1 MIRAIVVAAV
11 LVVAGCSASTS
22 TEPESDGPVFG
33 GAAGQGTS
41 AAELAKVKRAAGIED
56 CPETG
61 ATAKAVEGGLP
72 SVTLECL
79 GGGRDVL
86 LAAVADQPTVIN
98 LWASW
103 CKPCRRELPLFQQLA
118 GSDVQVLGIDFTD
131 DAPDAAL
138 ELAQR
143 TGVTYPLLADPT
155 GVLKLDLQVIG
166 LPQTVFVDGQGRIVA
181 TERKEFRSYDDLA
194 LAVKQHLGV
203 SP

>member
-11 LVVAGCSASTS
+11 LVATGCSASTS
-22 TEPESDGPVFG
+22 TSTESDGPVFG
-33 GAAGQGTS
+33 GAPGSGTS

-61 ATAKAVEGGLP
+61 ATAIAAEGGLP
-72 SVTLECL
+72 AVTLECL
-79 GGGRDVL
+79 GGGRGVL

-103 CKPCRRELPLFQQLA
+103 CEPCRRELPLFEQLA

-143 TGVTYPLLADPT
+143 TGVTFPLLTDPT
-155 GVLKLDLQVIG
+155 GVLKKDLQVIG